1 VSSLRP
7 PRRIPVLAAESPQA
21 GERLLTGAWPSELAR
36 KQEIIDGVVGVLN
49 VGGYLAAEDEP
60 MLCICL
66 DEAIVN
72 AIRHGNRFDA
82 AKSVRVRV
90 ALEPERWVVVAE
102 DDGDGFDP
110 NEVPDPTSEAGLMA
124 ESGRG
129 VRIMNAW
136 LDELAYYRGG
146 RTILM
151 ARRRADR

>member
-1 VSSLRP
+1 MD
-7 PRRIPVLAAESPQA
+7 A
-21 GERLLTGAWPSELAR
+21 
-36 KQEIIDGVVGVLN
+36 VVEALN
-49 VGGYLAAEDEP
+49 AGGYLAAEDEP

-72 AIRHGNRFDA
+72 AIRHGNRFDV
-82 AKSVRVRV
+82 AKTVRVRV
-90 ALEPERWVVVAE
+90 AIEAERWAVVAE
-102 DDGDGFDP
+102 DDGSGFDP

-136 LDELAYYRGG
+136 LDELAYYRNG